1 VDAHGIAQV
10 SPEATGFHLAWCGP
24 PSWIYAPA
32 GFTVQRRRAE
42 RLEARQCERLDAGA
56 IAALRVAR
64 EQLLSFGVLT
74 LRDGR
79 WLQPLV
85 PPAAPPAGPTPA
97 EFFRIDLD
105 RPRRL
110 ARISITAKLSFA
122 VALCAGRVVA
132 IGTLHEGGSA
142 LHVLR
147 AARIDTLIA
156 VALAPD
162 LLQVCVDAGGVGAD
176 DDWADVPAI
185 VKQLTLPLRELMPAL
200 GSDADELA
208 EARQRLRPGE
218 GIGDEE
224 FARLAAAVR
233 PGVRAAGRPRPSE
246 LALLLREN
254 ADDED
259 DDEARALDPLR
270 LMLAHPTWRRAL
282 GFGWFDDDPALVPGE
297 TYEYR
302 ISAHYPAEDL
312 ADANAGFAAIPS
324 GTLLPTDFSL
334 RGLRFRVPKP
344 VAVALA
350 PGTPTDPLVRVT
362 RRGIALDPRRESFW
376 LTPALDGW
384 SLVVDF
390 PAPVDAVVLEL
401 APGHDL
407 VFAAGAPIGPFAA
420 TQPVPGGTRPRL
432 VFATPVAQLRLRGT
446 GFLHA
451 VRPSTS
457 GTDPRETAVVLPPL
471 QLVDTPLPAPPL
483 AAFATNLQ
491 SPVPAPTGPMPAAEV
506 PARHALGF
514 TVAWQPA
521 PAFGAT
527 AWPADL
533 EAAPPLDAT
542 IFQVERRIEPLGD
555 WQPVLGDENW
565 TLGDRDAAE
574 RDLQLGP
581 GCDLSLAFPESASQP
596 GGASLVLRL
605 VDDIA
610 ADDPGAPQ
618 PGQFVRYRVRTIDA
632 IGRTSPA
639 WTETAPVRL
648 EKHLPPP
655 LPVGPEALPGPLA
668 GVQVRVLVRDA
679 PDLAPAEASLLGTDD
694 HAIVLRWGWHAEQRQ
709 QDPLAREFRLY
720 AGPPMDGVSG
730 TVVSVATLA
739 TGRVTQYEVQLVLDR
754 PVRADAAK
762 GLRLEAGH
770 PFYVRSHTAGT
781 TVTMRVETRLRRLGA
796 APVPALGPVRL
807 NLSLAADRSR
817 PSAWGPRVAVL
828 PIGDDTAYEFVL
840 RGRLA
845 LSPDHPADALW
856 LGISSADDQA
866 YVDDALA
873 PLDNRPGNESAI
885 VPLLASGR
893 YAGRPQLEVP
903 PPLAAVPQL
912 RTPEP
917 GDRPLHFPLD
927 LTAFLPSQ
935 ALSGHRVRHERVSA
949 GALLAACRATD
960 DDRVI
965 GLPVDP
971 RAGEADGEIAIPH
984 PADRAALVAA
994 LRSGRSPQVDD
1005 RFLVYLAGHHP
1016 YRDRLFVA
1024 AHEDARP
1031 PGVFA
1036 ETLPAAPDRW
1046 VYRVRSVDA
1055 AGHVS
1060 AGAAT
1065 AAVVVRVPSLQA
1077 GPIPARGPR
1086 RPTDPP
1092 HAVRVSVAPDGSVT
1106 HLLLFHAPSVGV
1118 GAVDSSEIHRVP
1130 NRTDLL
1136 PEGGLWLREPGGDL
1150 LSPTAHPLDDPAV
1163 VVGPDGTRELL
1174 VDVPGGPGARTRIW
1188 LATLTRDG
1196 IPSAVAGPYT
1206 VFLPA

>member
-1 VDAHGIAQV
+1 MDAHGIAQV
-10 SPEATGFHLAWCGP
+10 SSEATGFHLAWCGP
-24 PSWIYAPA
+24 PSWVYAPA

-42 RLEARQCERLDAGA
+42 RLEARLCERLDAGA
-56 IAALRVAR
+56 IAALRIAR

-74 LRDGR
+74 LRAGR
-79 WLQPLV
+79 WLEPLV
-85 PPAAPPAGPTPA
+85 PPAAPPAGPTPT
-97 EFFRIDLD
+97 EVFRVDLD
-105 RPRRL
+105 RARRL
-110 ARISITAKLSFA
+110 ARISVTAKLSFA

-132 IGTLHEGGSA
+132 AGTPHAGGAA

-147 AARIDTLIA
+147 AARIDALVVVT
-156 VALAPD
+156 LAPD
-162 LLQVCVDAGGVGAD
+162 LLQVCVDAGGAGAD
-176 DDWADVPAI
+176 DDWAGVPPI
-185 VKQLTLPLRELMPAL
+185 VKGLTLPLHELMPGL

-208 EARQRLRPGE
+208 EARRRLRPGE
-218 GIGDEE
+218 TVGEEE

-233 PGVRAAGRPRPSE
+233 PGVRAAGPPRPSE
-246 LALLLREN
+246 FALLLREN
-254 ADDED
+254 AADED

-270 LMLAHPTWRRAL
+270 VMLAHPTWRRAL
-282 GFGWFDDDPALVPGE
+282 GFGWFDDDPALVPGD

-302 ISAHYPAEDL
+302 ISARYPAEDL
-312 ADANAGFAAIPS
+312 ADANAGFAAVPS

-334 RGLRFRVPKP
+334 RGLRFRVPRP
-344 VAVALA
+344 VAVALT
-350 PGTPTDPLVRVT
+350 PGTPPDPLVRVT
-362 RRGIALDPRRESFW
+362 RRGIALDPRRETFW

-390 PAPVDAVVLEL
+390 PAPVEAVVLEL
-401 APGHDL
+401 AAGHDL
-407 VFAAGAPIGPFAA
+407 VYAAGTPIGPFVS
-420 TQPVPGGTRPRL
+420 TQPVPAGTQPRL
-432 VFATPVAQLRLRGT
+432 VFGTPAVQLRLRGT

-451 VRPSTS
+451 VRPSTTGS
-457 GTDPRETAVVLPPL
+457 DPREVAVVLPPL
-471 QLVDTPLPAPPL
+471 LLADTPLPAPPL

-491 SPVPAPTGPMPAAEV
+491 SPVPAPTGPVPATEV

-514 TVAWQPA
+514 TVAWHPA

-527 AWPADL
+527 AWPPDL

-542 IFQVERRIEPLGD
+542 IFQVERRIEPSGD
-555 WQPVLGDENW
+555 WQPVLGDDNW
-565 TLGDRDAAE
+565 TLGDRDASE

-581 GCDLSLAFPESASQP
+581 GCDLSLAFPEFASAP
-596 GGASLVLRL
+596 DGASLVLRL

-632 IGRTSPA
+632 VGRPSPA

-655 LPVGPEALPGPLA
+655 LPVGPDPLPGPLA

-679 PDLAPAEASLLGTDD
+679 PDLTPAETALLGADD
-694 HAIVLRWGWHAEQRQ
+694 HAIVLRWGWHAEQRR

-720 AGPPMDGVSG
+720 AGPPMDSVSG
-730 TVVSVATLA
+730 TIVSVATLA
-739 TGRVTQYEVQLVLDR
+739 TGRVTQYELGLVLDR
-754 PVRADAAK
+754 PVRADAAA

-770 PFYVRSHTAGT
+770 PFYIRSHGAGSS
-781 TVTMRVETRLRRLGA
+781 VTMRVETRLRRLGA

-807 NLSLAADRSR
+807 NLALAADRSR
-817 PSAWGPRVAVL
+817 PPAWGPRVAVV
-828 PIGDDTAYEFVL
+828 PIGADTAYEFVL
-840 RGRLA
+840 RGRLT
-845 LSPDHPADALW
+845 LSADHPADALW

-873 PLDNRPGNESAI
+873 PIDNRPGNECAI
-885 VPLLASGR
+885 VALLASGR
-893 YAGRPQLEVP
+893 YAGRPQLEIP
-903 PPLAAVPQL
+903 PPLAPVPQL

-927 LTAFLPSQ
+927 LSPFLPPQ
-935 ALSGHRVRHERVSA
+935 ALAGRIRHERVPA

-965 GLPVDP
+965 GLAIDA
-971 RAGEADGEIAIPH
+971 RAGEADAEITLPN
-984 PADRAALVAA
+984 PADRAALAAA
-994 LRSGRSPQVDD
+994 LRSGRSPQIED
-1005 RFLVYLAGHHP
+1005 RFLVYLAGHHA
-1016 YRDRLFVA
+1016 YRDRLFVP
-1024 AHEDARP
+1024 AHEDARA
-1031 PGVFA
+1031 PGPFA
-1036 ETLPAAPDRW
+1036 ETLPAAADRW
-1046 VYRVRSVDA
+1046 VYRVRGVDA

-1077 GPIPARGPR
+1077 GAIPARAPR
-1086 RPTDPP
+1086 QASDAPQ
-1092 HAVRVSVAPDGSVT
+1092 AVRVRVAPDPSVT

-1118 GAVDSSEIHRVP
+1118 GAVESSEVHRVP
-1130 NRTDLL
+1130 NRPDLL

-1150 LSPTAHPLDDPAV
+1150 LSPIAHALDDPAV
-1163 VVGPDGTRELL
+1163 VVEADGTRELV

>member
-1 VDAHGIAQV
+1 MDAHGIAQV

-24 PSWIYAPA
+24 PSWVYAHG
-32 GFTVQRRRAE
+32 GFTVQRRRVE

-56 IAALRVAR
+56 IAALRIVR
-64 EQLLSFGVLT
+64 EQLLSFGLLT

-79 WLQPLV
+79 WLEPLV

-97 EFFRIDLD
+97 EVFRVDLD

-132 IGTLHEGGSA
+132 TGTPNPGGSA

-147 AARIDTLIA
+147 AARIDTLIV

-162 LLQVCVDAGGVGAD
+162 LLQVCVDAAGAGAD
-176 DDWADVPAI
+176 DDWANVPAI
-185 VKQLTLPLRELMPAL
+185 VKGLTLPLRELMPGL

-208 EARQRLRPGE
+208 EARGRLRPGE
-218 GIGDEE
+218 AIGEEE

-233 PGVRAAGRPRPSE
+233 PGVRAAGPPRPSE

-254 ADDED
+254 AADED

-270 LMLAHPTWRRAL
+270 VMLAHPTWRRAL
-282 GFGWFDDDPALVPGE
+282 GFGWFDDDPALVAGD

-312 ADANAGFAAIPS
+312 ADANAGFAAVPS

-334 RGLRFRVPKP
+334 RGLRFRVPRP
-344 VAVALA
+344 VAVALT
-350 PGTPTDPLVRVT
+350 PGTPSDPLVRMT
-362 RRGIALDPRRESFW
+362 RRGIALDPRRDAFW

-407 VFAAGAPIGPFAA
+407 EFAAVAPFFS
-420 TQPVPGGTRPRL
+420 TQPVPAGTQPRL
-432 VFATPVAQLRLRGT
+432 AFGAPVLQLRLRGT

-451 VRPSTS
+451 VRPSTT
-457 GTDPRETAVVLPPL
+457 GADLRETAVVLPPL
-471 QLVDTPLPAPPL
+471 QLVDTPLPARPL

-491 SPVPAPTGPMPAAEV
+491 SPLPAPTGPMPAAQV

-514 TVAWQPA
+514 TVAWHPA
-521 PAFGAT
+521 PAFGIA
-527 AWPADL
+527 AWPSDL
-533 EAAPPLDAT
+533 EVAPPLDAT
-542 IFQVERRIEPLGD
+542 IFQVERRSEPSGD

-565 TLGDRDAAE
+565 TLGDRDTSE

-581 GCDLSLAFPESASQP
+581 GCDLSLAFPESASAP
-596 GGASLVLRL
+596 DGASVVLRL
-605 VDDIA
+605 VDDID
-610 ADDPGAPQ
+610 ADDAGAPQ
-618 PGQFVRYRVRTIDA
+618 PGEFLRYRVRTIDA
-632 IGRTSPA
+632 IGRPSPD

-648 EKHLPPP
+648 EKHVPPP
-655 LPVGPEALPGPLA
+655 LPVGPDALPGPLA

-679 PDLAPAEASLLGTDD
+679 PDLTPAETTLLGGDD

-730 TVVSVATLA
+730 SIVSVATLA

-754 PVRADAAK
+754 PVRADAAA

-770 PFYVRSHTAGT
+770 PFYIRSHTAGT
-781 TVTMRVETRLRRLGA
+781 SVTMRVETRLRRLGA
-796 APVPALGPVRL
+796 APMPELGPVRL

-817 PSAWGPRVAVL
+817 PPAWGPRVAIV
-828 PIGDDTAYEFVL
+828 PIGADTAFEFVL
-840 RGRLA
+840 RGRLTLTA
-845 LSPDHPADALW
+845 DHPADALW

-866 YVDDALA
+866 YVDDALS
-873 PLDNRPGNESAI
+873 PVDNRPGNESAI
-885 VPLLASGR
+885 VALLASGR
-893 YAGRPQLEVP
+893 YAGRPELEIP
-903 PPLAAVPQL
+903 PPLAPVPQL

-927 LTAFLPSQ
+927 LSAFLPPQ
-935 ALSGHRVRHERVSA
+935 ALAGRIRHERVSA

-960 DDRVI
+960 DDRVM

-971 RAGEADGEIAIPH
+971 RAGDADAEIAIPN
-984 PADRAALVAA
+984 PADRASLVAT
-994 LRSGRSPQVDD
+994 LRSGRSPQVED

-1016 YRDRLFVA
+1016 YRDRLFVP
-1024 AHEDARP
+1024 AHEGARP
-1031 PGVFA
+1031 PGPFA
-1036 ETLPAAPDRW
+1036 ETLPAATDRW
-1046 VYRVRSVDA
+1046 IYRVRSVDA

-1077 GPIPARGPR
+1077 GPIPTRAPR
-1086 RPTDPP
+1086 QPSDAPQ
-1092 HAVRVSVAPDGSVT
+1092 AVRVRVAQDESVT

-1118 GAVDSSEIHRVP
+1118 GAVESSEIHRVP
-1130 NRTDLL
+1130 NRPDLL

-1150 LSPTAHPLDDPAV
+1150 LSPTARAMDDPAV
-1163 VVGPDGTRELL
+1163 VVEPDGTRELIL
-1174 VDVPGGPGARTRIW
+1174 DVPGGQGARTRIW

-1196 IPSAVAGPYT
+1196 IPSAVAGPTT